1 MAVLQKGKAIY
12 PFWGAS
18 INLITGLDP
27 LSLQTTSEATYAT
40 MLPGISN
47 LTNRLRY
54 YGFYCWLLDFY
65 FKKEKKGNST
75 EQYKFIRRA
84 ELMVAI
90 LMQSER
96 KEVFQITGSN
106 FAANLINSQTTKYFD
121 LAAGADK
128 DGTDKD
134 VYWKYSSGAFGQYY
148 YGAMRALSLVV
159 SAAHD
164 EGDVIYNISQPHP
177 RQKVSGKQLAE
188 AFDETL
194 TTAIKD
200 LFYTNIRKGRLNE
213 DDIPE
218 LIKYFAIDK
227 VNTNSSEWALYVEM
241 LLDKDDP
248 SQEVEENFTYHR
260 RETILELLQVAHENK
275 NEYDWQIFLY
285 KAYELKL
292 GTESKPVSET
302 IVGWYTYKF
311 NEYFQYACGAIF
323 WATLQHLYSFQQD
336 QYLPSFVNKLA
347 KVITKELCKAVNKST
362 PESTLIEFI
371 SGISKELEEEIL
383 YYEIDTKADSNP
395 AEAAKNGFLLLFR
408 LYITNKELLYPLK
421 EFMSR
426 KQMIREGNM
435 VDGLLALHTAEA
447 DTIEQFVEQ
456 FLLRRIIYRHQMVAI
471 RKMGNGSQST
481 HKFIIEEQ
489 YIRFIDTFPP
499 RATSPRM
506 VALWN
511 LLSDLKV
518 IDTDSMLK
526 PLHKKLIV
534 E

>member
-1 MAVLQKGKAIY
+1 MAVLQKGKALY

-18 INLITGLDP
+18 VNMITGLDP

-54 YGFYCWLLDFY
+54 YGFYCWLLNFY
-65 FKKEKKGNST
+65 FRKEKKGNST

-96 KEVFQITGSN
+96 KEVLQITGSN
-106 FAANLINSQTTKYFD
+106 FAANLISGNTGKYFD

-128 DGTDKD
+128 DSTEKA

-159 SAAHD
+159 AAANN
-164 EGDVIYNISQPHP
+164 EGDVIYSISQPHD

-188 AFDETL
+188 AFDAIL
-194 TTAIKD
+194 TPEIRE
-200 LFYTNIRKGRLNE
+200 LFYTNIKKARLNVA
-213 DDIPE
+213 DIPE
-218 LIKYFAIDK
+218 LIKYFAIDRIDTK
-227 VNTNSSEWALYVEM
+227 SPEWPLYVAM
-241 LLDKDDP
+241 LLDKDEP
-248 SQEVEENFTYHR
+248 SQEVEENITFHR
-260 RETILELLQVAHENK
+260 KETIQELLQVANNNK
-275 NEYDWQIFLY
+275 EYDWQVFLLN
-285 KAYELKL
+285 AYASKM
-292 GTESKPVSET
+292 GTAINPVSET
-302 IVGWYTYKF
+302 KIGWYAYKF

-323 WATLQHLYSFQQD
+323 WATLQELYSYQQD

-347 KVITKELCKAVNKST
+347 KAITKALCKAVNNATPQSSISLMLSGLAEEMDEETLYDDIETK
-362 PESTLIEFI
+362 PES
-371 SGISKELEEEIL
+371 S
-383 YYEIDTKADSNP
+383 P
-395 AEAAKNGFLLLFR
+395 VEAAKNGFLLLFR
-408 LYITNKELLYPLK
+408 LYQENKELLHPLK

-435 VDGLLALHTAEA
+435 LDGMLALHNSEE
-447 DTIEQFVEQ
+447 DSIENYVEQ

-481 HKFIIEEQ
+481 HKFIIEDQ

-511 LLSDLKV
+511 LLSDLNV
-518 IDTDSMLK
+518 IDDDNLLTPM
-526 PLHKKLIV
+526 HKKLLTV
-534 E
+534 

>member
-1 MAVLQKGKAIY
+1 MAVLQKGKAIH
-12 PFWGAS
+12 PFWGAPV
-18 INLITGLDP
+18 NLITGLDP

-84 ELMVAI
+84 ELMIAI
-90 LMQSER
+90 LMHSER
-96 KEVFQITGSN
+96 KSVLQITGSN
-106 FAANLINSQTTKYFD
+106 FAANLISVNIGEYFD

-159 SAAHD
+159 AAANN
-164 EGDVIYNISQPHP
+164 EGDVIYSTSQPHD

-188 AFDETL
+188 AFDATL
-194 TTAIKD
+194 TQQIRD
-200 LFYTNIRKGRLNE
+200 IFYTNIKKARLNVS
-213 DDIPE
+213 DIPE
-218 LIKYFAIDK
+218 LIQYFAIDRIEPK
-227 VNTNSSEWALYVEM
+227 SPEWPLYAAM
-241 LLDKDDP
+241 LLDKDEP
-248 SQEVEENFTYHR
+248 SQEVEENITFHR
-260 RETILELLQVAHENK
+260 KETIQELLQVTIDK
-275 NEYDWQIFLY
+275 GKGYDWPVFLL
-285 KAYELKL
+285 KAYASKM
-292 GTESKPVSET
+292 GTTANPISDT
-302 IVGWYTYKF
+302 MIGWYAYKF
-311 NEYFQYACGAIF
+311 NEYYQYANGAIF
-323 WATLQHLYSFQQD
+323 WATLQELYSYQQD

-347 KVITKELCKAVNKST
+347 KAITKALCKAVNNASPQSSVKNMLGSLDR
-362 PESTLIEFI
+362 EMDEETLYNGIE
-371 SGISKELEEEIL
+371 
-383 YYEIDTKADSNP
+383 TKPQSSP
-395 AEAAKNGFLLLFR
+395 VEAAKNGFLLLFR
-408 LYITNKELLYPLK
+408 LYQENKEKLHPMK

-426 KQMIREGNM
+426 KQMTREGNM
-435 VDGLLALHTAEA
+435 LDGLLALHNSEE
-447 DTIEQFVEQ
+447 DSIEIFVEQ

-481 HKFIIEEQ
+481 HKFIIEDQ
-489 YIRFIDTFPP
+489 FIRFIDTFPP

-511 LLSDLKV
+511 LLSDLNV
-518 IDTDSMLK
+518 IDDHNALT
-526 PLHKKLIV
+526 PLHKKLLNV
-534 E
+534 

>member
-12 PFWGAS
+12 PFWGVS

-75 EQYKFIRRA
+75 EQYRFIRRA

-96 KEVFQITGSN
+96 KEVLQITGSN
-106 FAANLINSQTTKYFD
+106 FAANLINGQTGKYFD

-128 DGTDKD
+128 DDTDKA

-159 SAAHD
+159 AAAND
-164 EGDVIYNISQPHP
+164 DGDVIYNISQPHP

-194 TTAIKD
+194 TPAIKD
-200 LFYTNIRKGRLNE
+200 LFYNNIKKGRLNE
-213 DDIPE
+213 ADISE
-218 LIKYFAIDK
+218 MIKYFAIDK
-227 VNTNSSEWALYVEM
+227 VNTKSSEWALYVEM
-241 LLDKDDP
+241 LLDKDEP

-260 RETILELLQVAHENK
+260 RETILELLQVAQLNN
-275 NEYDWQIFLY
+275 NEYDWQLFLL

-292 GTESKPVSET
+292 GTSAKPISET
-302 IVGWYTYKF
+302 LVGWYTYKF

-347 KVITKELCKAVNKST
+347 KAITKELCKAVKKST
-362 PESTLIEFI
+362 PESTLKEIL
-371 SGISKELEEEIL
+371 SGIPAEMDEETL
-383 YYEIDTKADSNP
+383 YYNIETKADSSP
-395 AEAAKNGFLLLFR
+395 AEAAKNGFLLFFR
-408 LYITNKELLYPLK
+408 LYLENKELLPPLK
-421 EFMSR
+421 ELMSR

-435 VDGLLALHTAEA
+435 VDGLLALHSAEE
-447 DTIEQFVEQ
+447 DGIEQFVEQ

-471 RKMGNGSQST
+471 RKMGNGAQAT

-511 LLSDLKV
+511 LLSDLNV
-518 IDTDSMLK
+518 IDADSMLT
-526 PLHKKLIV
+526 PLHKKLMA

>member
-84 ELMVAI
+84 ELMIAL

-96 KEVFQITGSN
+96 KEVQQITGSN
-106 FAANLINSQTTKYFD
+106 FAINLINGHTGRSFN
-121 LAAGADK
+121 LAEGADK
-128 DGTDKD
+128 GDTDKP

-159 SAAHD
+159 AAEND
-164 EGDVIYNISQPHP
+164 EGDVIYNITQPHP

-194 TTAIKD
+194 TTAIKN
-200 LFYTNIRKGRLNE
+200 LFYNNIKKGKLHVDN
-213 DDIPE
+213 IPE
-218 LIKYFAIDK
+218 LIEYFAIDK
-227 VNTNSSEWALYVEM
+227 INPKSAEWALYVKM
-241 LLDKDDP
+241 LLDKDEP

-260 RETILELLQVAHENK
+260 RETILELLKVALDNDD
-275 NEYDWQIFLY
+275 EYDWQLFLL

-292 GTESKPVSET
+292 GSGDSPVSET
-302 IVGWYTYKF
+302 LVGWYAYKF
-311 NEYFQYACGAIF
+311 NEYHQYACGAIF

-336 QYLPSFVNKLA
+336 QYLPTFVNKLA
-347 KVITKELCKAVNKST
+347 KSIAKQLCKAVKNTSLQS
-362 PESTLIEFI
+362 PVIELI
-371 SGISKELEEEIL
+371 SRMTEEQDEETL
-383 YYEIDTKADSNP
+383 YYDIEAKADSSP
-395 AEAAKNGFLLLFR
+395 EEAAKNGFLLLFR
-408 LYITNKELLYPLK
+408 LYTQNKELLHPLK
-421 EFMSR
+421 ELMSR

-435 VDGLLALHTAEA
+435 LDGLLALHTAEE
-447 DTIEQFVEQ
+447 DNIEQFVEQ
-456 FLLRRIIYRHQMVAI
+456 FLLRNIIYRHQMVAL
-471 RKMGNGSQST
+471 RKMGNGTQST

-489 YIRFIDTFPP
+489 YIRFIDSFPP

-506 VALWN
+506 EALLN
-511 LLSDLKV
+511 LLSDLAV
-518 IDTDSMLK
+518 VDEDRYLTRLY
-526 PLHKKLIV
+526 KKLIA

>member
-1 MAVLQKGKAIY
+1 MAILQKGNTIY

-18 INLITGLDP
+18 VNLITGLDP

-84 ELMVAI
+84 ELMIAI

-96 KEVFQITGSN
+96 KDVLQITGSN
-106 FAANLINSQTTKYFD
+106 FAANLISGNTGIYFD
-121 LAAGADK
+121 LSAGADK
-128 DGTDKD
+128 DGTDKA

-159 SAAHD
+159 AAAND
-164 EGDVIYNISQPHP
+164 EGDVIYSISPPHD
-177 RQKVSGKQLAE
+177 RQNVSGKQLAE
-188 AFDETL
+188 AFDTTL
-194 TTAIKD
+194 SPEIKD
-200 LFYTNIRKGRLNE
+200 LFYANIKKARLYVA
-213 DDIPE
+213 DIPE
-218 LIKYFAIDK
+218 LIQYFAIDK
-227 VNTNSSEWALYVEM
+227 IELKSQEWLLYVAM
-241 LLDKDDP
+241 LLGKDEP
-248 SQEVEENFTYHR
+248 SQEVEENVTFHR
-260 RETILELLQVAHENK
+260 KETIQELLQVAIENGK
-275 NEYDWQIFLY
+275 EYDWLVFLL
-285 KAYELKL
+285 KAYASKM
-292 GTESKPVSET
+292 GTIANPVSET
-302 IVGWYTYKF
+302 MIGWYAYKF
-311 NEYFQYACGAIF
+311 NEYYQYACGAIF
-323 WATLQHLYSFQQD
+323 WATLQELYSYQQD
-336 QYLPSFVNKLA
+336 QYLPSFVNQLA
-347 KVITKELCKAVNKST
+347 KSITKALCKAVNNATPQSSLRLILSGLADDMNEETLYDNIETK
-362 PESTLIEFI
+362 PES
-371 SGISKELEEEIL
+371 S
-383 YYEIDTKADSNP
+383 P

-408 LYITNKELLYPLK
+408 LYQENKELLHPLK

-435 VDGLLALHTAEA
+435 LDGLLALHNSEE
-447 DTIEQFVEQ
+447 DSIENFVKQ

-481 HKFIIEEQ
+481 QKFIIEDQ

-511 LLSDLKV
+511 LLSDLNI
-518 IDTDSMLK
+518 IDEDNVLT
-526 PLHKKLIV
+526 PLHKKLQTD
-534 E
+534 

>member
-1 MAVLQKGKAIY
+1 MPVLQKGKAIY

-27 LSLQTTSEATYAT
+27 LSLQTTSEASYAT

-54 YGFYCWLLDFY
+54 YGFYCWLLNFY

-75 EQYKFIRRA
+75 EQFKFIRRA

-90 LMQSER
+90 IMQSER
-96 KEVFQITGSN
+96 KEVLQITGSN
-106 FAANLINSQTTKYFD
+106 FADNLINSLTGKYFD

-128 DGTDKD
+128 DDNDKA

-159 SAAHD
+159 AATND
-164 EGDVIYNISQPHP
+164 DGDVIYNITQPNP
-177 RQKVSGKQLAE
+177 RQKVSGKQLAD
-188 AFDETL
+188 AFDQTL
-194 TTAIKD
+194 NLESKD
-200 LFYTNIRKGRLNE
+200 LLYNNIKKGILYE
-213 DDIPE
+213 DDISE

-227 VNTNSSEWALYVEM
+227 VYTNSSEWALYVDM
-241 LLDKDDP
+241 LLDKDEP
-248 SQEVEENFTYHR
+248 SQEMEENCTFHR
-260 RETILELLQVAHENK
+260 RETILELLKLAKQNN
-275 NEYDWQIFLY
+275 NEYNWQLFLL
-285 KAYELKL
+285 KAYEFKL
-292 GTESKPVSET
+292 GTLTEPVSET
-302 IVGWYTYKF
+302 MIGWYTYKF
-311 NEYFQYACGAIF
+311 NEYYQYACGAIF
-323 WATLQHLYSFQQD
+323 WATLQHLYSFHQD

-347 KVITKELCKAVNKST
+347 KAITEEICKAVKKST
-362 PESTLIEFI
+362 PESAI
-371 SGISKELEEEIL
+371 KEIL
-383 YYEIDTKADSNP
+383 SSIHDELNEETLYSDIDTKAYSSP
-395 AEAAKNGFLLLFR
+395 IISAKNGFLLLFR
-408 LYITNKELLYPLK
+408 LYLQNKDMLHPLK

-426 KQMIREGNM
+426 KKMIREGNM
-435 VDGLLALHTAEA
+435 VDGLLALHAAEK
-447 DTIEQFVEQ
+447 DGIEHFVEQ
-456 FLLRRIIYRHQMVAI
+456 FLLRKIIYRHQMVAI

-511 LLSDLKV
+511 LLSDLNV
-518 IDTDSMLK
+518 IDNESMLTQF
-526 PLHKKLIV
+526 HKKLLV

>member
-1 MAVLQKGKAIY
+1 MAVLQKGKALY

-18 INLITGLDP
+18 VNLITGLDP

-84 ELMVAI
+84 ELMIAI

-96 KEVFQITGSN
+96 KEVLQITGSN
-106 FAANLINSQTTKYFD
+106 FAANLISSNTGKYFD

-128 DGTDKD
+128 DGTDKT

-159 SAAHD
+159 AAAHD
-164 EGDVIYNISQPHP
+164 EGDVIYSISQPHD

-188 AFDETL
+188 AFDATL
-194 TTAIKD
+194 TTEIRD
-200 LFYTNIRKGRLNE
+200 LFYANIKKARLNVV
-213 DDIPE
+213 DIPE
-218 LIKYFAIDK
+218 LIQFFAIDK
-227 VNTNSSEWALYVEM
+227 VDPKSPEWPLYVAM
-241 LLDKDDP
+241 LLDKDEP
-248 SQEVEENFTYHR
+248 SQEVEENITFHR
-260 RETILELLQVAHENK
+260 KETIQELLQVAIDNGK
-275 NEYDWQIFLY
+275 EYDWQVFLL
-285 KAYELKL
+285 KAYASKM
-292 GTESKPVSET
+292 GTATNPVSET
-302 IVGWYTYKF
+302 MIGWYAYKF
-311 NEYFQYACGAIF
+311 NEYYQYACGAIF
-323 WATLQHLYSFQQD
+323 WATLQELYSYQQD
-336 QYLPSFVNKLA
+336 QYLPSFVNNLA
-347 KVITKELCKAVNKST
+347 KAITKALCKAVTNAT
-362 PESTLIEFI
+362 PQSSVRLMLSGLSEEMDEETLHNDIE
-371 SGISKELEEEIL
+371 
-383 YYEIDTKADSNP
+383 TKPDSSP

-408 LYITNKELLYPLK
+408 LYQENKELLHPLK
-421 EFMSR
+421 EFVSR

-435 VDGLLALHTAEA
+435 LDGLLALHNSEE
-447 DTIEQFVEQ
+447 DSIENFVEQ

-481 HKFIIEEQ
+481 HKFIIEDQ

-511 LLSDLKV
+511 LLSDLNV
-518 IDTDSMLK
+518 IDDDNLLT
-526 PLHKKLIV
+526 PLHKKLLTL
-534 E
+534 